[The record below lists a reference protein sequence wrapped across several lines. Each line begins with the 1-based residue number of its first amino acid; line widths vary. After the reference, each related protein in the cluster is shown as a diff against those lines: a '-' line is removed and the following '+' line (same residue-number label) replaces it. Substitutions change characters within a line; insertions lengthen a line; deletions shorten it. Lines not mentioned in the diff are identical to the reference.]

1 MPAFPELEKL
11 RQKDRELQASLGY
24 RVESLSQK
32 TNQMGIGEMA
42 QSVKVLDACLL
53 T

>member
-11 RQKDRELQASLGY
+11 RHKDREFQDSLGY

-32 TNQMGIGEMA
+32 TNQMGTGEMT
-42 QSVKVLDACLL
+42 QSVKVLDACLM